1 MTLNKPITFF
11 LTFVLIFLT
20 LGCDPLAQ
28 QPTAEVL
35 IITAAPSDTPTL
47 TPTVFVTRTAVPT
60 FTPVITPSPTTPA
73 CDEEAGQVITVDPFR
88 SETAGENL
96 RYNVYIPP
104 CYAKTQ
110 KRYPYVILLH
120 GAGDTEK
127 QWSDLNLTNALD
139 QGLRLGALPPMILVM
154 PYTGS
159 IGNDNTFPPDP
170 SYETVL
176 LDELVPAVERDFCS
190 WSDRSHRAIGGIS
203 RGGFWAY
210 STALRHPDIFG
221 IVGGHSAFF
230 PEDLNEVP
238 STFNPLELALN
249 SALLPDSNLRMYLDN
264 GANDIAGVN
273 QELFSSR
280 LSSRAIPHTYV
291 VNPVGEHNDEYW
303 SAHISE
309 YLAFYG
315 RDWPRDTSALPSCLQ
330 PSP

>member
-1 MTLNKPITFF
+1 MNPTQSRTIIGLF
-11 LTFVLIFLT
+11 LTFLCL

-28 QPTAEVL
+28 QPTAEVR
-35 IITAAPSDTPTL
+35 IVTAIPSDTPV
-47 TPTVFVTRTAVPT
+47 PTSTSAVTRTPVPT
-60 FTPVITPSPTTPA
+60 FTPAVTATATVIP
-73 CDEEAGQVITVDPFR
+73 CDEENGQVINFDPFR
-88 SETAGENL
+88 SPTAGENL
-96 RYNVYIPP
+96 RYRVYVPP

-110 KRYPYVILLH
+110 NRYPYVILLH
-120 GAGDTEK
+120 GAGERET
-127 QWSDLNLTNALD
+127 QWESLGVTMALE
-139 QGLRLGALPPMILVM
+139 QGISLGALPPMILVM

-170 SYETVL
+170 SYETVV
-176 LDELVPAVERDFCS
+176 LDELIPAVERDFCT
-190 WSDRSHRAIGGIS
+190 WNDRTHRAIGGIS

-210 STALRHPDIFG
+210 SIALRHPDLFG

-230 PEDLNEVP
+230 PDDLREVP
-238 STFNPLELALN
+238 PAFNPLELALN
-249 SALLPDSNLRMYLDN
+249 SALLPDANLRMYLDN

-291 VNPVGEHNDEYW
+291 VNPIGEHNDEYW
-303 SAHISE
+303 SSHVSE

-315 RDWPRDTSALPSCLQ
+315 RDWPRDTSTLPSCLQ

>member
-1 MTLNKPITFF
+1 
-11 LTFVLIFLT
+11 
-20 LGCDPLAQ
+20 
-28 QPTAEVL
+28 
-35 IITAAPSDTPTL
+35 
-47 TPTVFVTRTAVPT
+47 
-60 FTPVITPSPTTPA
+60 
-73 CDEEAGQVITVDPFR
+73 
-88 SETAGENL
+88 
-96 RYNVYIPP
+96 
-104 CYAKTQ
+104 
-110 KRYPYVILLH
+110 
-120 GAGDTEK
+120 
-127 QWSDLNLTNALD
+127 
-139 QGLRLGALPPMILVM
+139 
-154 PYTGS
+154 
-159 IGNDNTFPPDP
+159 
-170 SYETVL
+170 
-176 LDELVPAVERDFCS
+176 VERDFCT
-190 WSDRSHRAIGGIS
+190 WSDRSHRAISGIS

-210 STALRHPDIFG
+210 SVALRHPDVFG

-249 SALLPDSNLRMYLDN
+249 SALLPDANLRMYLDN

-315 RDWPRDTSALPSCLQ
+315 RDWPRDTAALPSCLQ

>member
-1 MTLNKPITFF
+1 MTLNKPTTFF

-20 LGCDPLAQ
+20 MGCDPLAQ
-28 QPTAEVL
+28 QPTAEVR
-35 IITAAPSDTPTL
+35 IITAVPSDTPTL

-73 CDEEAGQVITVDPFR
+73 CDEEGGQVITVDPFR

-96 RYNVYIPP
+96 RYNVYVPP

-127 QWSDLNLTNALD
+127 QWSDLNLTGALD

-176 LDELVPAVERDFCS
+176 LDELAPAMERDFCT

-210 STALRHPDIFG
+210 SVALRHPDVLG

-238 STFNPLELALN
+238 PAFNPLELALN
-249 SALLPDSNLRMYLDN
+249 SALLPDANLRMYLDN

>member
-1 MTLNKPITFF
+1 MTLNKPTTFF
-11 LTFVLIFLT
+11 LTFVLILSICA
-20 LGCDPLAQ
+20 CDPLAQ
-28 QPTAEVL
+28 QPTPEVL
-35 IITAAPSDTPTL
+35 IITAVPSDTPIPTA
-47 TPTVFVTRTAVPT
+47 TPFVTSTPVPT
-60 FTPVITPSPTTPA
+60 FTPVFTPSPTPIP
-73 CDEEAGQVITVDPFR
+73 CDEEGGQLIAIDPFR
-88 SETAGENL
+88 SEIAGENL

-104 CYAKTQ
+104 CYAKTE
-110 KRYPYVILLH
+110 KRFPYTILLH
-120 GAGDTEK
+120 GAGETEK
-127 QWSDLNLTNALD
+127 QWDALGVVGALD

-170 SYETVL
+170 SYESVI
-176 LDELVPAVERDFCS
+176 LDELVPAIERDFCT
-190 WSDRSHRAIGGIS
+190 WSDRAHRAIGGIS

-210 STALRHPDIFG
+210 SVTLRHPDEFG

-238 STFNPLELALN
+238 PTFNPLELALN
-249 SALLPDSNLRMYLDN
+249 SALLPDANLRMYLDN
-264 GANDIAGVN
+264 GASDIAGVN

-291 VNPVGEHNDEYW
+291 VNPVGGHDDAYW
-303 SAHISE
+303 SAHVSE

-315 RDWPRDTSALPSCLQ
+315 RDWPRETSNLPSCLQ

>member
-1 MTLNKPITFF
+1 MTLNKPIIFI
-11 LTFVLIFLT
+11 LTFVLIVLT

-35 IITAAPSDTPTL
+35 IITAVPSDTPVPTA
-47 TPTVFVTRTAVPT
+47 TVFVTRTSVPT
-60 FTPVITPSPTTPA
+60 FTPVIIPSPTTPA
-73 CDEEAGQVITVDPFR
+73 CDEESGQVITVDPFR

-120 GAGDTEK
+120 GSGDTEK
-127 QWSDLNLTNALD
+127 QWSDLNLTAALD

-170 SYETVL
+170 SYETVI
-176 LDELVPAVERDFCS
+176 LDELAPAVERDFCT

-210 STALRHPDIFG
+210 SVALRHQDVFG

-238 STFNPLELALN
+238 PAFNPLELALN
-249 SALLPDSNLRMYLDN
+249 SALLPDARLRMYLDN

-291 VNPVGEHNDEYW
+291 VNPVGEHNNEYW